1 MCRLNTITKCNKLN
15 LRLQNLSNFKSIISN
30 LIILR
35 CIRCHFIAKKKIIE
49 SFTSSSVEII
59 LFTTGMPCYAF
70 KSANVHALR
79 HLTRYVLVLVFATSN
94 YNLMERCQIQLTSM
108 IQSHRSRS
116 TQYLGPLN
124 SIINDRHSLSRN
136 SLLI

>member
-1 MCRLNTITKCNKLN
+1 MCRINTITKCNKLN
-15 LRLQNLSNFKSIISN
+15 LRLRNLSNLKSIISN

-35 CIRCHFIAKKKIIE
+35 CIRYHLIVKRIIE
-49 SFTSSSVEII
+49 SFTSSSVEITF
-59 LFTTGMPCYAF
+59 FTTGVACYAF

-79 HLTRYVLVLVFATSN
+79 HLTRYVLVLVFATSS
-94 YNLMERCQIQLTSM
+94 YNLMERCQIQLTSV
-108 IQSHRSRS
+108 IQSRRSRS